1 MTTTHRFTD
10 RQTKEIQTFVN
21 ICFHAIGEEN
31 TKALAQKTGLCVS
44 TIYRLQRAMVSPDT
58 HIGTIQALARAAGLQ
73 LVFAKNGRVFME
85 AA

>member
-1 MTTTHRFTD
+1 MTNAQERHLLPEEEF
-10 RQTKEIQTFVN
+10 IAG
-21 ICFHAIGEEN
+21 FHAIGEEN

-44 TIYRLQRAMVSPDT
+44 TIYRLQRALVSPDT

-73 LVFAKNGRVFME
+73 LVFTKNGRVFME